1 MSGADQTEIMFF
13 GDTSALTRFANTY
26 IHQNVA
32 ERSGYLSVR
41 ALVDKRTARASTNR
55 LDAEGI
61 RRVVEEAVTLT
72 RLQTPD
78 PESLP
83 LAAPADVV
91 EPARWFQ
98 QTAAMTPTSRA
109 EAVREAI
116 RAVESSSQTAAG
128 IYSTGESAL
137 ALLNTNGGFVYHAI
151 AGRVLGPATYG
162 QVAFLIAVYAVGTGP
177 ALILVVVLARYTA
190 MLSARGDP
198 GVRSLL
204 ARTVRLI
211 AIPCLFFILLTAL
224 FARPIAAFEHLGS
237 TIPILILGFSI
248 ALIWQVAIP
257 RGILQGLQRFT
268 ALSLNLSLELIIRTT
283 IVFVLLKAG
292 YAVSGAM
299 AAVFVGLCFVFCLGL
314 FSLRDHFR
322 GVGTRVRLRVMAGFS
337 LTAAAGIIGVQI
349 LYNQDVILA
358 EHYLS
363 SHDGGI
369 YGGLNKIG
377 TILFFLT
384 LSVSQVLFPRV
395 VEAVAKEQHPGRI
408 LLSSA
413 GILTALGAGAL
424 LVFAAVPGLVV
435 GILFGPSFRDA
446 IPLVFPVGVIGL
458 ALALDNLLVQ
468 FFMAVH
474 DRMFVPIL
482 AFGVLGEGLLIFL
495 FHARVGQVVVDVLV
509 ALVGL
514 LVLLTIR
521 CYVLLPKLRAE
532 SVAEPE
538 PAV

>member
-1 MSGADQTEIMFF
+1 MQRLDLGQRLAQVRRNQLVRQNLVLFF
-13 GDTSALTRFANTY
+13 G
-26 IHQNVA
+26 
-32 ERSGYLSVR
+32 G
-41 ALVDKRTARASTNR
+41 LV
-55 LDAEGI
+55 
-61 RRVVEEAVTLT
+61 
-72 RLQTPD
+72 
-78 PESLP
+78 
-83 LAAPADVV
+83 
-91 EPARWFQ
+91 
-98 QTAAMTPTSRA
+98 
-109 EAVREAI
+109 
-116 RAVESSSQTAAG
+116 AG
-128 IYSTGESAL
+128 I
-137 ALLNTNGGFVYHAI
+137 GGFVYHAI
-151 AGRVLGPATYG
+151 AGRALGPATYG

-190 MLSARGDP
+190 MLAARGDP

-211 AIPCLFFILLTAL
+211 AIPCLLFILLTAL
-224 FARPIAAFEHLGS
+224 FARPIAVYAHVGS
-237 TIPILILGFSI
+237 TIPILVLGFSI

-268 ALSLNLSLELIIRTT
+268 ALSLNISLELTVRTVV
-283 IVFVLLKAG
+283 VFLLLKAG

-299 AAVFVGLCFVFCLGL
+299 TAVFAGLAFVFCLGL

-322 GVGTRVRLRVMAGFS
+322 GAGQRVRLRVMAGFS
-337 LTAAAGIIGVQI
+337 LTAAAGIIGVLI

-358 EHYLS
+358 KHYLS
-363 SHDGGI
+363 DHDAGI

-377 TILFFLT
+377 TILYFLT

-424 LVFAAVPGLVV
+424 LVFAVVPGLVV

-446 IPLVFPVGVIGL
+446 IPLVFPVGLIGL

-474 DRMFVPIL
+474 DRAFVPIL
-482 AFGVLGEGLLIFL
+482 ALGVATEGTLIFL
-495 FHARVGQVVVDVLV
+495 FHARVGEVVMDVLA

-521 CYVLLPKLRAE
+521 CYVLLPRLRAE

-538 PAV
+538 PAMG